1 MTLSYCLLLAAAL
14 FCVGIYGL
22 LARRQVVAILLSV
35 ELMANAANIVFIAFG
50 HFRGG
55 PTGQVF
61 TVFSLAL
68 TVAEVVVGLALVLL
82 LYRRHGD
89 TQVLL
94 ASEMKG

>member
-1 MTLSYCLLLAAAL
+1 MTLSHCVLLASAL
-14 FCVGIYGL
+14 FCVGVYGL
-22 LARRQVVAILLSV
+22 LSRRQLVTILLSV

-55 PTGQVF
+55 STGQVF

-68 TVAEVVVGLALVLL
+68 TVAEVVVGLSLVLL

-89 TQVLL
+89 AEIAL
-94 ASEMKG
+94 AKEMKG

>member
-1 MTLSYCLLLAAAL
+1 MTLSSCLVLAAAL
-14 FCVGIYGL
+14 FCVGVYGL
-22 LARRQVVAILLSV
+22 LARRQMVAILLSV
-35 ELMANAANIVFIAFG
+35 ELMANAANIAFIAFG

-55 PTGQVF
+55 STGQVF

-89 TQVLL
+89 TQIGL

>member
-1 MTLSYCLLLAAAL
+1 MTLSTCLLLAAAL
-14 FCVGIYGL
+14 FCVGVYGL
-22 LARRQVVAILLSV
+22 LARRQMVAILLSV
-35 ELMANAANIVFIAFG
+35 ELMANAANVVFIAFG

-55 PTGQVF
+55 STGQVF
-61 TVFSLAL
+61 TVFALAL

-89 TQVLL
+89 TRVGV